1 MKKVGFFRSIQL
13 KFISIY
19 ILLLV
24 IAVQVIGS
32 YVARELEAELLDNF
46 KESTNDRIDLLTYNM
61 EEAFTKERT
70 DDPEELTLQ
79 EEVQNIVADVDG
91 SGASNIQVLINQG
104 RVLVT
109 NNFINQYAIGHKN
122 TENNFRR
129 YIIFMI
135 LLVRT

>member
-13 KFISIY
+13 KFIIIY

-79 EEVQNIVADVDG
+79 EEVKILWQMLM
-91 SGASNIQVLINQG
+91 VLEH
-104 RVLVT
+104 R
-109 NNFINQYAIGHKN
+109 
-122 TENNFRR
+122 
-129 YIIFMI
+129 IFKC
-135 LLVRT
+135 